1 MFGRQCNQVEPGYY
15 FISLDHYIYEAEEA
29 NLGPV
34 SSSWSVLVCGKALF
48 RNLGVG
54 KRLFYN
60 VSVAQRQ
67 CGVVPNG
74 ALPAPPCL
82 VVSINYVVF

>member
-34 SSSWSVLVCGKALF
+34 SSGLSLPLCGKALL
-48 RNLGVG
+48 RHLGVG
-54 KRLFYN
+54 KRLFYDL
-60 VSVAQRQ
+60 SVVQRQ
-67 CGVVPNG
+67 CGKMPD
-74 ALPAPPCL
+74 
-82 VVSINYVVF
+82 